1 MKIFITGGT
10 GFVGSRLCEFLE
22 EKDHQ
27 LTVLTRNAGKGVKD
41 SGRTYLV
48 GDPLHSGDW
57 QEELASHHVI
67 INLAGASIFCR
78 WTAANKKRIWDS
90 RILTTRNLVSPLL
103 LDKGVC
109 RLLVSA
115 SGIGYYGIE
124 DRGVLPE
131 DHPPGHDF
139 FGNLARRWEEE
150 AVRTESAN
158 VRVARCRF
166 GVVIGSGGGA
176 MSKMLPAFR
185 LGLGSPLGDGNQR
198 FPWIHR
204 DDLCRAILHI
214 INNDQLSGPFNFVAP
229 QIPTNREFS
238 KCLGRVLHRPVWL
251 PSIPAFFLRLILGEM
266 ANVVLFGQHAVPRR
280 LLESGFQFR
289 HETCESAL
297 GAL

>member
-10 GFVGSRLCEFLE
+10 GFVGRSLCGLLE
-22 EKDHQ
+22 KNDHQ
-27 LTVLTRNAGKGVKD
+27 LTVLTRHAGKRAGG

-48 GDPLHSGDW
+48 GDPLQPGDW
-57 QEELASHHVI
+57 QKELASHQVI

-78 WTAANKKRIWDS
+78 WTAANKKRISDS
-90 RILTTRNLVSPLL
+90 RILTTRNLVAPLL
-103 LDKGVC
+103 EDKGVC
-109 RLLVSA
+109 SLLVSA
-115 SGIGYYGIE
+115 SGVGYYGIE
-124 DRGVLPE
+124 DSGELSE
-131 DHPPGHDF
+131 DHLAGHDF

-150 AVRTESAN
+150 AVRAESAKI
-158 VRVARCRF
+158 RVARCRF
-166 GVVIGSGGGA
+166 GVVIGPGGGA

-185 LGLGSPLGDGNQR
+185 LGLGSPLGEGNQW

-238 KCLGRVLHRPVWL
+238 KCLGRILHRPVWL
-251 PSIPAFFLRLILGEM
+251 PAIPAFFLRLILGEM
-266 ANVVLFGQHAVPRR
+266 ANVVLSGQQAVPRR

-297 GAL
+297 GTL